1 MEGVSPLTQ
10 RVQALFTLV
19 KIICTCL
26 LVLACSITYNISF
39 IATQMAEGSQE
50 CFLLAFDQSSP
61 GSVLV

>member
-10 RVQALFTLV
+10 RVQALTLV
-19 KIICTCL
+19 KITCTCL